1 MIVRDQ
7 LIAVGR
13 FNKAHGVNGEVQA
26 TLDIDAD
33 LLPRLRCIVTD
44 VDGIYVPFFIA
55 SHRNKGTQSVLLTI
69 DGITSEQ
76 QAAMILGRE
85 FYALKEDY
93 DLLNDELEG
102 DELPL
107 DYFIGFELFDH
118 DTPVGHIDD
127 VDDTTANVLFVVKRP
142 DGSHVQVPAADEW
155 VVAFDPDQRTITM
168 DLPQGLLEL

>member
-1 MIVRDQ
+1 MSI
-7 LIAVGR
+7 GR
-13 FNKAHGVNGEVQA
+13 FNRTHGVRGEITA
-26 TLDIDAD
+26 TLDCELE
-33 LLPRLRCIVTD
+33 LLERLSCIVCD
-44 VDGIYVPFFIA
+44 MDGINVPFFISA
-55 SHRNKGTQSVLLTI
+55 MRLKSNKSVLLTI